1 MEKIHVK
8 VDWCDKNYAA
18 VTECEALNGV
28 VAVTNKTYEGLMEDL
43 ASTVIEHVAGCVA
56 DGDNM
61 PAWLVSG
68 DYEFDIELGTSALLR
83 KCEQFTSLAAISRA
97 SGISQQQL
105 SHYANGLRSPRPEQR
120 RRIVEGIHRIGQKM
134 LEVV

>member
-8 VDWCDKNYAA
+8 VDWCDKNYGA
-18 VTECEALNGV
+18 VTECEELDGV

-43 ASTVIEHVAGCVA
+43 AAAIAEHVAGCVA
-56 DGDNM
+56 DGDELPM
-61 PAWLVSG
+61 WLIDG
-68 DYEFDIELGTSALLR
+68 EYEFDIELGTSALLR
-83 KCEQFTSLAAISRA
+83 KCEQFTSLSAISRA

-120 RRIVEGIHRIGQKM
+120 RRIVEGIHRIGKEM
-134 LEVV
+134 LSVV

>member
-8 VDWCDKNYAA
+8 VDWCDKNYGA

-28 VAVTNKTYEGLMEDL
+28 VTVTNKTYDGLMADL
-43 ASTVIEHVAGCVA
+43 GEAVRFHVEGCVA
-56 DGDNM
+56 DGDEM
-61 PAWLVSG
+61 PEWLVS
-68 DYEFDIELGTSALLR
+68 
-83 KCEQFTSLAAISRA
+83 A

-120 RRIVEGIHRIGQKM
+120 RRIVEGIHRIGKEC